1 MRIRLIAVMLSCLL
15 SASALPLAPAR
26 AAEPQVMKIHTAQL
40 VGANTAL
47 AGAVSARAFAFW
59 LETYWQPD
67 EVRIQLDYQAT
78 PLAVREHSS
87 VTLSVNGTKFHS
99 FRPVIQATGTTRL
112 SVAVPLNLLTPGSNT
127 VTVTGYLQT
136 AIDDKFCQTL
146 ERSNNWLQLYD
157 TSEVSLRYTA
167 EPFEGSIR
175 DFSRRFGGLDTPANG
190 GCAVEVPEA
199 SGADELTAAAYALT
213 GFARSSRLADMPIP
227 LTYAGRPRRSGNAPV
242 TLVGL
247 YDNLPDAVKSLVDDT
262 GLDQA
267 AVLQV
272 TESGGRPLLV
282 VTSRNPAL
290 LVKAGKLAANPVLL
304 QQIDSAGSRVD
315 DTTEV
320 DTPAAGLP
328 EGIRLTDTGDKLT
341 GMQHQEKA
349 YFVALPVNRAV
360 AGSSVVHL
368 DFRYARNLD
377 FERSLVTVLVND
389 KPIGSKKLTR
399 ELADGDTLA
408 LTIPANVQVSGSFSV
423 TVAFDLELTHGSCM
437 EPDQL
442 TPWAFI
448 TPDSFLR
455 LQTKDRT
462 ALTLGNFPY
471 PFIRDGGFNRVA
483 VALPQARDDQT
494 LLAISNLFNLLGR
507 NAEGNR
513 GELQFYEEN
522 VEAGVRD
529 ELMGRN
535 IIAIGGY
542 TDNSVL
548 REANDKLYFRYSGDG
563 AGFLSNEKITLN
575 PEYAKRIG
583 TLQLLDS
590 PFEAGRSLLAVTGPG
605 SEYSCLA
612 SKLIAT
618 EEAKWRIYGDGV
630 ITDKDGE
637 IRPYRFQAEAAPADN
652 PADRLLGRSDL
663 IGFLAAAIS
672 IAVLVLVSLLLLVR
686 KYRRKRRSEP

>member
-1 MRIRLIAVMLSCLL
+1 MRIRLIAAMLSGLL
-15 SASALPLAPAR
+15 LVSALPSAPVR
-26 AAEPQVMKIHTAQL
+26 AAEPQVRKIHTAQL
-40 VGANTAL
+40 VSANTAL

-59 LETYWQPD
+59 LESYWQPD

-87 VTLSVNGTKFHS
+87 VTLAVNGTKFHS
-99 FRPVIQATGTTRL
+99 FRPVIQANGTTRL
-112 SVAVPLNLLTPGSNT
+112 EITVPLRLLTPGSNT

-136 AIDDKFCQTL
+136 AVDDKFCQTL

-157 TSEVSLRYTA
+157 TSEVAVRYTA

-175 DFSRRFGGLDTPANG
+175 DFSRRFGGLDTPQGG
-190 GCAVEVPEA
+190 GCAVEVPQA
-199 SGADELTAAAYALT
+199 SGTDELTAAAYALT
-213 GFARSSRLADMPIP
+213 GFSRSSRLANAPVP
-227 LTYAGRPRRSGNAPV
+227 LTYAGAPRKSGDAPV
-242 TLVGL
+242 ALIGL
-247 YDNLPDAVKSLVDDT
+247 YDKLPDAVKPVIADK

-290 LVKAGKLAANPVLL
+290 LIKAGKLAANPELM
-304 QQIDSAGSRVD
+304 QQIDSPSSRVD
-315 DTTEV
+315 ETTEV
-320 DTPAAGLP
+320 ETPTAGLP
-328 EGIRLTDTGDKLT
+328 EGVRLTDTGDKLT

-349 YFVALPVNRAV
+349 YFVSLPVNRAV

-377 FERSLVTVLVND
+377 FERSLVTILVND

-408 LTIPANVQVSGSFSV
+408 LPIPANVQVSGSFSV

-442 TPWAFI
+442 TPWAFV

-462 ALTLGNFPY
+462 ALTLSNFPY
-471 PFIRDGGFNRVA
+471 PFLSDGSFDQVA
-483 VALPQARDDQT
+483 VVVPRARDERS
-494 LLAISNLFNLLGR
+494 LLTVSNLFHLMGR
-507 NAEGNR
+507 YAEGNR
-513 GELQFYEEN
+513 GDLQFYEDDA
-522 VEAGVRD
+522 EAGARD
-529 ELMGRN
+529 ELKRRN

-542 TDNSVL
+542 ADNAVL
-548 REANDKLYFRYSGDG
+548 REANPQLYFRYREDG

-583 TLQLLDS
+583 TLQLLHS
-590 PFEAGRSLLAVTGPG
+590 PFEAGRTLLAVTGPG
-605 SEYSCLA
+605 SEYGFLA

-652 PADRLLGRSDL
+652 PADRLFGRSDL
-663 IGFLAAAIS
+663 IGFLTAAVSCA
-672 IAVLVLVSLLLLVR
+672 ALVLVSLLLLVR
-686 KYRRKRRSEP
+686 KYRRKRRSEA